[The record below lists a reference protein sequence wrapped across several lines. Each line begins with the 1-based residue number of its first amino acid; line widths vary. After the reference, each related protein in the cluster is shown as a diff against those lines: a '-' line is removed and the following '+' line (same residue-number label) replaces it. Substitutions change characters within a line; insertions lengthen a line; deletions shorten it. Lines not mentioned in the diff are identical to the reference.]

1 MSKKAYMRSTED
13 RRIILIWEI
22 SCTLFVIGFGSVL
35 HFIYGWTNHSSIIG
49 LFAPVNESVWEHLK
63 LGFWS
68 LMIFSIP
75 EYFFIGKKVKNFF
88 IAKWSG
94 VLALEIVIIAVF
106 YTYTA
111 ILKKH
116 LLFIDIGSYVAGA
129 IVCQIIATQIFI
141 KTKQSKQG
149 NAFAIFGIMVIVF
162 ILMLFTYIAPRI
174 PIFKDNNTGEYGAKW
189 GIETMK

>member
-1 MSKKAYMRSTED
+1 MRPTED
-13 RRIILIWEI
+13 RQTILIWEI
-22 SCTLFVIGFGSVL
+22 GCTLFVIGFGSVL
-35 HFIYGWTNHSSIIG
+35 HFIYGWTNHSSVIG

-88 IAKWSG
+88 MAKLAG
-94 VLALEIVIIAVF
+94 VIVLEMVIVVIF

-111 ILKKH
+111 ILGKD
-116 LLFIDIGSYVAGA
+116 LLAVDIGSYIVGA
-129 IVCQIIATQIFI
+129 IVCQIIAMKIFI
-141 KTKQSKQG
+141 KTKQSRRG
-149 NAFAIFGIMVIVF
+149 NVLAIAGIVVIAL
-162 ILMLFTYIAPRI
+162 ILMLFTYITPRI

>member
-1 MSKKAYMRSTED
+1 MRSTED